1 MPGRHLSVHG
11 VRVSSHMCYSRR
23 MANVASR
30 ELRNNTRAI
39 LDRVES
45 GEDVT
50 ITVDG
55 RPVATLQRPSGRERF
70 MPRAEFVRDVLA
82 HRADPSLRHVL
93 RDLASDSTDDL
104 PLR

>member
-1 MPGRHLSVHG
+1 M
-11 VRVSSHMCYSRR
+11 SS
-23 MANVASR
+23 VASR

-39 LDRVES
+39 LDRVAA

-55 RPVATLQRPSGRERF
+55 RPVATLRPAARRPRF
-70 MPRAEFVRDVLA
+70 VPRAEFVRDVLA
-82 HRADPSLRHVL
+82 QPADPGLRHVL